1 MSTGQALT
9 GSLCYAFCGHALVY
23 QTVFSPYLAP
33 VLYLP
38 VMLLGFERAFRGKS
52 AWPLVLAT
60 AYGGLCGYYTL
71 FMCTAFLVPYGLA
84 RGWYIH
90 GLKGWKRT
98 IGCCLKGALAYLWG
112 IFLSA
117 PILLPAV
124 LSALGSS
131 RGESLGMSGKN
142 LFLPDGEGLL
152 YVLPNGFLPQ
162 NSWKWEA
169 LALPVLLVPVLGVLL
184 AKRGRKY
191 RFLQGALLFALLMAA
206 FPKVRSF
213 LNGMGAD
220 VTVEYRWNFLISF
233 LLCFVLMVLLPDL
246 IELNRREKLAML
258 GAAAVYS
265 AYAYGAQNTEN
276 GRQILLLAGFA
287 ALCAAC
293 VTAMQAGVTRRVFS
307 GALCGLV
314 CLNTAWQL
322 NWFYGSQGWDMA
334 QNCLDWKQAQGLFAT
349 PLNYYGTLG
358 TDQGLYRVSTE
369 YRKKEAS
376 SYNLPLIGGWN
387 TLASYWSV
395 QPSSVQQDKPET
407 GQTDSGW
414 AYWGLDGRTAEE
426 LLAGVRYEVREESQQ
441 ERAARG
447 FEPVEE
453 LVFENQKWEL
463 MENPEALPLAYG
475 YTHTFSQQA
484 YLGLDVLQRQQ
495 VRMQAA
501 VREGGEE
508 NFQPELREER
518 LPSRVTNADNM
529 DQGVWQ
535 EGVVNL
541 FWWTGSLNVEF
552 EAPENC
558 EIYICLKGL
567 NSWAQSEVVVRPAQR
582 PGIQGSAQTLS
593 QEQTDRWFCLGY
605 YEKGQQGAVI
615 DFNLKEWD
623 GQTPNQFRLEGV
635 EVYALPMEPFAKQAD
650 ALRANAM
657 KDLQQGTNRF
667 FGTMEMQQDGVL
679 CLAVPYSKGWSARV
693 DGQTVPVEQI
703 NLRYMGIPLQAGS
716 HQVEFRYFTP
726 GLKAGSFLCVGTA
739 LGMVAAWGL
748 KARQKRRNS

>member
-1 MSTGQALT
+1 
-9 GSLCYAFCGHALVY
+9 
-23 QTVFSPYLAP
+23 
-33 VLYLP
+33 
-38 VMLLGFERAFRGKS
+38 
-52 AWPLVLAT
+52 
-60 AYGGLCGYYTL
+60 
-71 FMCTAFLVPYGLA
+71 
-84 RGWYIH
+84 
-90 GLKGWKRT
+90 
-98 IGCCLKGALAYLWG
+98 
-112 IFLSA
+112 
-117 PILLPAV
+117 
-124 LSALGSS
+124 
-131 RGESLGMSGKN
+131 
-142 LFLPDGEGLL
+142 
-152 YVLPNGFLPQ
+152 
-162 NSWKWEA
+162 
-169 LALPVLLVPVLGVLL
+169 
-184 AKRGRKY
+184 
-191 RFLQGALLFALLMAA
+191 
-206 FPKVRSF
+206 
-213 LNGMGAD
+213 
-220 VTVEYRWNFLISF
+220 
-233 LLCFVLMVLLPDL
+233 
-246 IELNRREKLAML
+246 
-258 GAAAVYS
+258 
-265 AYAYGAQNTEN
+265 
-276 GRQILLLAGFA
+276 
-287 ALCAAC
+287 
-293 VTAMQAGVTRRVFS
+293 MQAGVTRRVFS

-358 TDQGLYRVSTE
+358 TDQGLYRISTE

-414 AYWGLDGRTAEE
+414 AYWGLDGLPRSCW
-426 LLAGVRYEVREESQQ
+426 LACAMKCG
-441 ERAARG
+441 
-447 FEPVEE
+447 
-453 LVFENQKWEL
+453 
-463 MENPEALPLAYG
+463 G

-703 NLRYMGIPLQAGS
+703 NLRYVGIPLQAGS

>member
-1 MSTGQALT
+1 MGADVIQTLNYVGFGNPILALFSLLPSAWWAAAFTAAVLAQVYLAGLAFPWYAFEWKVSTGQALT

-60 AYGGLCGYYTL
+60 VYGGLCGYYTL

-124 LSALGSS
+124 LSG
-131 RGESLGMSGKN
+131 LGMSGKN

-265 AYAYGAQNTEN
+265 AYAYGAQNAEN

-293 VTAMQAGVTRRVFS
+293 VLAMQAGVTRRVFS

-334 QNCLDWKQAQGLFAT
+334 QN
-349 PLNYYGTLG
+349 
-358 TDQGLYRVSTE
+358 
-369 YRKKEAS
+369 
-376 SYNLPLIGGWN
+376 
-387 TLASYWSV
+387 
-395 QPSSVQQDKPET
+395 
-407 GQTDSGW
+407 
-414 AYWGLDGRTAEE
+414 
-426 LLAGVRYEVREESQQ
+426 
-441 ERAARG
+441 
-447 FEPVEE
+447 
-453 LVFENQKWEL
+453 
-463 MENPEALPLAYG
+463 
-475 YTHTFSQQA
+475 
-484 YLGLDVLQRQQ
+484 
-495 VRMQAA
+495 
-501 VREGGEE
+501 
-508 NFQPELREER
+508 
-518 LPSRVTNADNM
+518 
-529 DQGVWQ
+529 
-535 EGVVNL
+535 
-541 FWWTGSLNVEF
+541 
-552 EAPENC
+552 
-558 EIYICLKGL
+558 
-567 NSWAQSEVVVRPAQR
+567 
-582 PGIQGSAQTLS
+582 
-593 QEQTDRWFCLGY
+593 CLGY

-703 NLRYMGIPLQAGS
+703 NLRYVGIPLQAGS

-726 GLKAGSFLCVGTA
+726 GLKAGSFLCIGTA